1 MDADGRRRDRGAESD
16 PARALPRP
24 VGMVPVLRRLRA
36 GVVSDALYHRRP
48 NSGLVDFA
56 TAALALAGIVMVAV
70 SVWMAIGSQLRRMR

>member
-1 MDADGRRRDRGAESD
+1 MDADGIEGRKAIRHGRCRGRWGWCLFFGGCA
-16 PARALPRP
+16 
-24 VGMVPVLRRLRA
+24 A